1 MASRFA
7 ERLRARATAFTTS
20 RPVRWVNAH
29 RRVLAIVVLSSFFAF
44 LVVYLALNPG
54 LLVQAFS
61 IGWLNISILLALYLL
76 IVTTHFGVLETTI
89 RLSSNRLPYREGFLL
104 TVYSTVSNFFGPL
117 QSGPGIRAV
126 YLKGRIG
133 MRFRDYTYAT
143 LYYFGA
149 FAVIN
154 GSLLFANTAP
164 WITVAGLVVGAAIVW
179 GTAWKAGIL
188 DRWVWVA
195 ALGVVVVVQ
204 VLLMTIVYFVEI
216 NAVSDASY
224 TFAQALSYS
233 GSANLSLFVSVTPG
247 AIGIREGFLVFAHSL
262 HQVPLDTIVAA
273 GIVDRAFYAVF
284 LGALFGVSSLFHLR
298 GIFRKDDA
306 TEE

>member
-1 MASRFA
+1 MARRVA
-7 ERLRARATAFTTS
+7 DRLRASASRITSSRA
-20 RPVRWVNAH
+20 VRWVNAH
-29 RRVLAIVVLSSFFAF
+29 RRVLAIIVLGSFFAF
-44 LVVYLALNPG
+44 LVAYLALNPG

-61 IGWLNISILLALYLL
+61 IGWANITILLGLYLL

-89 RLSSNRLPYREGFLL
+89 RLSRNRLPYREGFLL

-149 FAVIN
+149 FAVVN

-164 WITVAGLVVGAAIVW
+164 WITALGLVVGAVVVW
-179 GTAWKAGIL
+179 MAAWRAGIL

-195 ALGVVVVVQ
+195 ALGAVVVIQ
-204 VLLMTIVYFVEI
+204 VLLMTTVYFVEI

-233 GSANLSLFVSVTPG
+233 GSANLSLFVSITPG
-247 AIGIREGFLVFAHSL
+247 AIGIREGFLVFAQSL

-298 GIFRKDDA
+298 GIFRKDDPA
-306 TEE
+306 EQ